1 MATSLQDSPNKK
13 LDSFQKDELNQ
24 DEKRVLELI
33 ERKQPVTAETVA
45 KKLQKRYHAIEGV
58 IHDLET
64 KDRIRKAT
72 YVKNRYGSKI
82 PKYEK
87 VEK

>member
-1 MATSLQDSPNKK
+1 MKSTLQGSPNQK
-13 LDSFQKDELNQ
+13 LDSFQKDTLNQ

-33 ERKQPVTAETVA
+33 EEKQPITAETIS
-45 KKLQKRYHAIEGV
+45 KKLQTEYHAIEGV

-64 KDRIRKAT
+64 KDKIRKAT

-82 PKYEK
+82 PKYE
-87 VEK
+87 VVQ